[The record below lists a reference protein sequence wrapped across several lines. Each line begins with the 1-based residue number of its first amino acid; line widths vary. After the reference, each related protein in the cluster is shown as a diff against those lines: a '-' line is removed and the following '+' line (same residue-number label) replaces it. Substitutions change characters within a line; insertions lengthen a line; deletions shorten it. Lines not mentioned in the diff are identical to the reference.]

1 MDMPDSLTGN
11 KELPSTRSLVADVVS
26 FKVEGDMEYEVIK
39 LNKLLLISKFK

>member
-39 LNKLLLISKFK
+39 FNQVAIDLQI